1 MNSVNLVG
9 RLVKKPT
16 LTSTEKGNLISRYS
30 IVINSK
36 TIDKQERVS
45 YINCVSFK
53 NSAEYLNKYAEK
65 GMRLAITGS
74 LVQEEFLSKEG
85 LHIKRLFVYTK
96 NVEILFDKKTDEER
110 AESIDNNLDMSGEE
124 LPF

>member
-16 LTSTEKGNLISRYS
+16 LTSTEKGTFISRYS
-30 IVINSK
+30 IAINSK
-36 TIDKQERVS
+36 TADKQERTS
-45 YINCVSFK
+45 YINCVSFNK
-53 NSAEYLNKYAEK
+53 SAEYLCKYADK
-65 GMRLAITGS
+65 GMRVGITGS

-96 NVEILFDKKTDEER
+96 NVEILFDKKSEEER
-110 AESIDNNLDMSGEE
+110 VDNIDNNLDMSDEE